1 MYYVQ
6 HHEVIYWCPAPLQN
20 EDQCSYKVHS
30 AADVQVA
37 PPPPIKEYIF
47 DSTVG
52 SDDEA
57 PVVQRA
63 SFRVAAPQH
72 TRQATGKMLASR
84 ATATIAATQAA
95 EAKKKRKRTRSMVSV
110 DTTTVS
116 SDVKTTEVDDE
127 EGDAESPGA
136 TGAPSAGTPHRVTSM
151 EERVVE
157 TSRWTS
163 AIEECPRSIADTVGD
178 PGSRKRAMKA
188 PPKPCK
194 PDLMSAT
201 K

>member
-1 MYYVQ
+1 
-6 HHEVIYWCPAPLQN
+6 
-20 EDQCSYKVHS
+20 
-30 AADVQVA
+30 VA

-63 SFRVAAPQH
+63 SFRVAAPRH
-72 TRQATGKMLASR
+72 TRQATVKMLTSR

-110 DTTTVS
+110 DMTTVS

-127 EGDAESPGA
+127 EGDTESPGA
-136 TGAPSAGTPHRVTSM
+136 TGAPSARTPHRATSM

-163 AIEECPRSIADTVGD
+163 ATEECPRSIADTVGD

-188 PPKPCK
+188 HPKPCK